1 MKLSLSGLPAGL
13 GFKLPHFSSSPLLQA
28 KVQEEQVLVLPASLR
43 MLVALS
49 REPLFGVGGLEG
61 PVWGFSGPCELLVL
75 EGKGESWEGGLG
87 ECVDFALWNYAHPE
101 PLRTA

>member
-1 MKLSLSGLPAGL
+1 MKLNLPGLPAGL
-13 GFKLPHFSSSPLLQA
+13 GSELPHFSSSPLLQA

-43 MLVALS
+43 MLVALD
-49 REPLFGVGGLEG
+49 REPFFGVGGLE
-61 PVWGFSGPCELLVL
+61 GPCELLVL
-75 EGKGESWEGGLG
+75 EGKGESWEEGLG